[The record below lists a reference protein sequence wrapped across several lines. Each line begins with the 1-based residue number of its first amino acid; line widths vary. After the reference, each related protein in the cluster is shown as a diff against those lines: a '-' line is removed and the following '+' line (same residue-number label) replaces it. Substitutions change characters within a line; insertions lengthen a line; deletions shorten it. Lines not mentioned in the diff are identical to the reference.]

1 MTSFL
6 SPNIANTTTN
16 TITNMTSSV
25 VENYECAPK
34 KKKLKNTD
42 SDMEISSDD
51 EIQII
56 DDDIVDDSKHKCPP
70 MKEELGEKNVTPNFN
85 SFNQTM
91 STNVVQR
98 PKIVVASN
106 LFTNKP
112 FNPTIDSS
120 EDLLSIESD
129 HTTNITNNIPLCVP
143 SIHQENKNIS
153 TSSIINSSS
162 MDNVNNQEQ
171 ILPAFE
177 SKTVKPKKCEKSV
190 ADIFNELSAVVDI
203 SSDFEKTTATTPH
216 NGPPSNL
223 KQKDAKQPFIEPTL
237 SVHQN
242 IEESPSKSNM
252 HCLFG
257 DDSDDDIKISL
268 VDVKKKS
275 LGVRLG
281 MPSSLSNAL
290 KTNKLHEPIKTI
302 KNKTEDPNNKQKKFE
317 LSNLVVQ
324 LLNPYYKNN
333 VFKSKELFKFLAR
346 EIVHKLLEST
356 SNPGNSILFI

>member
-6 SPNIANTTTN
+6 SPNIATN
-16 TITNMTSSV
+16 TITNITSNIA
-25 VENYECAPK
+25 ENDECVPK
-34 KKKLKNTD
+34 KQKLNNTD

-51 EIQII
+51 EVQII
-56 DDDIVDDSKHKCPP
+56 DDNIEDDSKHKCPSNR
-70 MKEELGEKNVTPNFN
+70 EELPEKNLITNPNVYN
-85 SFNQTM
+85 LTM
-91 STNVVQR
+91 STNIVQR
-98 PKIVVASN
+98 PKIAIASN

-120 EDLLSIESD
+120 EDLLHIENNHTKHNTSI
-129 HTTNITNNIPLCVP
+129 CVP
-143 SIHQENKNIS
+143 PIHQENRSVLTVS
-153 TSSIINSSS
+153 TPSIIYSSS
-162 MDNVNNQEQ
+162 KDIANNQENT
-171 ILPAFE
+171 LSSSEFE
-177 SKTVKPKKCEKSV
+177 NINHKKCEKSV
-190 ADIFNELSAVVDI
+190 AEIFNELSAVVDI
-203 SSDFEKTTATTPH
+203 SSDFEQTTVTLPQ
-216 NGPPSNL
+216 NELPSNL
-223 KQKDAKQPFIEPTL
+223 KQNDVEQSSVEPRL

-242 IEESPSKSNM
+242 VEESSSKGNM

-257 DDSDDDIKISL
+257 DNSDDDDSKIPV

-275 LGVRLG
+275 LGIRVG
-281 MPSSLSNAL
+281 IPYSLNNTL
-290 KTNKLHEPIKTI
+290 KTNKLHEPIKTN

-356 SNPGNSILFI
+356 SNPGKSIL